1 MFEERDKSDGG
12 SDHSTPMAREIRTKA
27 IVNEMQIWAMA
38 RKLGPSVGVHA
49 PDDKHRLNIPT
60 LHLQHLNVH
69 SLYLKRQQ
77 LFRALIAF
85 FDACRAVAGE
95 GGCLAGK

>member
-38 RKLGPSVGVHA
+38 GSLA
-49 PDDKHRLNIPT
+49 P
-60 LHLQHLNVH
+60 
-69 SLYLKRQQ
+69 
-77 LFRALIAF
+77 ALESMLRTTST
-85 FDACRAVAGE
+85 D
-95 GGCLAGK
+95 